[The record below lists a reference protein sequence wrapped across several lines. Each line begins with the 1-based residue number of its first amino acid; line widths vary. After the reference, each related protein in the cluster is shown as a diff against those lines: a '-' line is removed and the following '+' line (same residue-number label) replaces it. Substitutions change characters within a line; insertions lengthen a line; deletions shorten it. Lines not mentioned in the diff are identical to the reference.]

1 VERRRPNFPIVG
13 SRSLSSIGKG
23 FGKRKASARLLRRR
37 RGGRKGGGFRR
48 FSYEEEAGARYV
60 PQPPCARDLSELR
73 PRLGG
78 LGVASV
84 SRSNRASNGK
94 GSRRRVQARG
104 FRGARAGKSPSG
116 WAPEISGWT
125 WRVSAGADGEQAAV
139 DGGDGCGDPL
149 ILLRRPPPSPLRAD
163 QGDSGGATPAR
174 GGRRAMAPPRSKMVQ
189 EPKRPRQHNLI
200 QNGKEVSS
208 L

>member
-1 VERRRPNFPIVG
+1 VERRRLNFPIVG

-48 FSYEEEAGARYV
+48 FSYEEEAGARHV

-116 WAPEISGWT
+116 RAPEISGWT
-125 WRVSAGADGEQAAV
+125 WRVSAGADGAQAAV

-174 GGRRAMAPPRSKMVQ
+174 GGR
-189 EPKRPRQHNLI
+189 
-200 QNGKEVSS
+200 
-208 L
+208 